1 MTFRHFILVVLLS
14 VLSFSMEGQMP
25 YIVQYSDIQEEL
37 KELWH
42 DKRSGRTYAMTI
54 DRLCIIEP
62 SLLKCS
68 SLGIGK
74 NLLYHNQSYD
84 RFVEQPIFLG
94 NYGGFYQL
102 DEGKIRPFLTEEK
115 YPNAAVFKDGETTW
129 IASYELYK
137 IKNERIDTFPVIMNS
152 EAPFWDI
159 RKQSNGTMWFTNY
172 GSGIYICNV
181 ESKLRRISN
190 LNGLPTNNISSIHI
204 SATDDVYVGYQGG
217 IAQIY
222 NPKKLENFDL
232 STYIGDSIVKEIETD
247 NHGFLWVITDKHL
260 LQINLKTKA
269 VQLIPTMKQEGFTL
283 HALEYNSQ
291 QDLML
296 IGTSAGLFISNSQGS
311 YFHGDGM
318 LTDGPLYY
326 YGEELLISGKSKVYS
341 FEEERSSFAEVD
353 YRPIEKSFLAK
364 NGDFWIQVKD
374 QALLLDRETKEV
386 TKKFSLLRKKVNQIT
401 EVGGSVYV
409 AHETG
414 ILKFDGRKTRE
425 LISDGEPFYNVLSC
439 GPILY
444 AVSQEG
450 IYKLKLDGELEHE
463 SLLDANEEVLK
474 SNRQFFITD
483 QKMLIPAKRSIIQVT
498 CLRDEI
504 SFEYFPTYDD
514 ILDFYYHKEKL
525 FVLHSDRLITYDK
538 AQFMVDPY
546 KSSCVI
552 PVNADS
558 NSKIFI
564 DAEDR
569 IWLQNKVGL
578 ALIGTEQDKLCNIL
592 PRDLIEESDSLTHSE
607 EVANGLILNTPTDTG
622 IHFPKFLLWIGII
635 FFLLVFLFLIIR
647 PKLA

>member
-1 MTFRHFILVVLLS
+1 MIFRLFISSLLVIG
-14 VLSFSMEGQMP
+14 LSFSVKAQMP

-62 SLLKCS
+62 GLLKCS
-68 SLGIGK
+68 ALGIGK

-84 RFVEQPIFLG
+84 RFVEDPIFLG

-102 DEGKIRPFLTEEK
+102 SEGKIRPFLTEEK

-129 IASYELYK
+129 IASYELYR
-137 IKNERIDTFPVIMNS
+137 IKNESIDTFSVIMNS

-172 GSGIYICNV
+172 GSGIYIYNP

-204 SATDDVYVGYQGG
+204 SATDEVYVGYQGG
-217 IAQIY
+217 IAQVY
-222 NPKKLENFDL
+222 SPKKIENFDL

-247 NHGFLWVITDKHL
+247 NHGYLWVITDKHL
-260 LQINLKTKA
+260 LQINLNTKS
-269 VQLIPTMKQEGFTL
+269 VRLIPTMKQEGFTL

-311 YFHGDGM
+311 YFHGNEM

-326 YGEELLISGKSKVYS
+326 YGDELLISGKRTVYS
-341 FEEERSSFAEVD
+341 FDEKRSAFGEVD
-353 YRPIEKSFLAK
+353 YRPIEKSFLTK
-364 NGDFWIQVKD
+364 ENDFWIQVNNK
-374 QALLLDRETKEV
+374 ALLLDRETKEV
-386 TKKFSLLRKKVNQIT
+386 TKKFSLLGKKANQIT
-401 EVGGSVYV
+401 EVEGIVYV
-409 AHETG
+409 AHDTG
-414 ILKFDGRKTRE
+414 IFKFDGRKTTE
-425 LISDGEPFYNVLSC
+425 LIMNGEPFYNVLSC
-439 GPILY
+439 GDVLY
-444 AVSQEG
+444 AVSQQG
-450 IYKLKLDGELEHE
+450 IYQLKKGEELEHE
-463 SLLDANEEVLK
+463 SLLDEKEEILE

-498 CLRDEI
+498 CLKDEI
-504 SFEYFPTYDD
+504 SFEYFPTYDE
-514 ILDFYYHKEKL
+514 ILDFYYHDEKL

-538 AQFMVDPY
+538 EQFMRDPY

-552 PVNADS
+552 PVNADA

-564 DAEDR
+564 DASNR
-569 IWLQNKVGL
+569 IWLQNKIGL
-578 ALIGTEQDKLCNIL
+578 ALIGEEQDKLCNIL
-592 PRDLIEESDSLTHSE
+592 PRDLVNEFDSMIGE
-607 EVANGLILNTPTDTG
+607 DKVANGPLLTSSNDSG
-622 IHFPKFLLWIGII
+622 LHFPKYLLWIGVI
-635 FFLLVFLFLIIR
+635 FFLLVLLFLIIR

>member
-1 MTFRHFILVVLLS
+1 MIFRYSITGFLFFCFTFSLD
-14 VLSFSMEGQMP
+14 GQMP

-68 SLGIGK
+68 TLGIGK

-102 DEGKIRPFLTEEK
+102 KEGKIRPFLTEEK
-115 YPNAAVFKDGETTW
+115 YPNAAVFKDGGTTW
-129 IASYELYK
+129 IASYELYR
-137 IKNERIDTFPVIMNS
+137 IKNENIDTFSVIMNS

-159 RKQSNGTMWFTNY
+159 RKQNNGTMWFTNY
-172 GSGIYICNV
+172 GSGIYVYNDD
-181 ESKLRRISN
+181 SKLRRISN

-222 NPKKLENFDL
+222 SPRRIENFDL

-260 LQINLKTKA
+260 LQINLKSKE
-269 VQLIPTMKQEGFTL
+269 VQLIPTMNREGFTL
-283 HALEYNSQ
+283 HAIEYNSQ

-296 IGTSAGLFISNSQGS
+296 IGTSSGLFISSSQGS
-311 YFHGDGM
+311 YFHGDRM

-326 YGEELLISGKSKVYS
+326 YGDELLISGKNKVYKFNESKAS
-341 FEEERSSFAEVD
+341 FDEID
-353 YRPIEKSFLAK
+353 YRPIEKSFLTQE
-364 NGDFWIQVKD
+364 GDFWIQVKN
-374 QALLLDRETKEV
+374 QALLLDRQTKEV
-386 TKKFSLLRKKVNQIT
+386 TKKFSLLWKNANHIT
-401 EVGGSVYV
+401 DVGGAVYV
-409 AHETG
+409 AHDTG
-414 ILKFDGRKTRE
+414 IFKFDGRKTKE
-425 LISDGEPFYNVLSC
+425 LISDGEPFYNILSC
-439 GPILY
+439 GNLLY
-444 AVSQEG
+444 AVSQQG
-450 IYKLKLDGELEHE
+450 IYQLKNDGELEHE
-463 SLLDANEEVLK
+463 SLLDEKEEILE

-504 SFEYFPTYDD
+504 SFEYFPTYED
-514 ILDFYYHKEKL
+514 ILDFYYHKDKIL
-525 FVLHSDRLITYDK
+525 VLHSDRLITYDK
-538 AQFMVDPY
+538 EQFMKDPY

-552 PVNADS
+552 PVNADA

-564 DAEDR
+564 DDSNR
-569 IWLQNKVGL
+569 IWLQNKLGL
-578 ALIGTEQDKLCNIL
+578 ALIGEEQDKLCNIL
-592 PRDLIEESDSLTHSE
+592 PKDLLNETDSLNTDE
-607 EVANGLILNTPTDTG
+607 EVASGPILNTPNDTG
-622 IHFPKFLLWIGII
+622 LHFPKFLLWIGII